1 MQYDNALDFISTV
14 RHTFTNEPWVY
25 DAFVVV
31 LSEYRKQQ
39 IDIDDL
45 MTHMRAIFSSHDDLF
60 DHFCSFLPDQDQQ
73 PCCPSALDFVSYVK
87 SRSAPHLY
95 SAFLSLLNEVERGEV
110 AVSEMYTKTCAL
122 FQHDSELMFEF
133 ESFFRG
139 EWSSV
144 GDDLSDLDEEL
155 DSSSVQSSPSP
166 SVESFT
172 GVQTPKDS
180 GSPLPRTL
188 NLKALSIDSQPQS
201 QPQVSLAGEW
211 SS

>member
-1 MQYDNALDFISTV
+1 MQYDNALDFISTA
-14 RHTFTNEPWVY
+14 RNAFATEPWVF

-60 DHFCSFLPDQDQQ
+60 DQFCRFLPDQEQ
-73 PCCPSALDFVSYVK
+73 PCSPQALDFVSYVK
-87 SRSAPHLY
+87 ARSTPLIY
-95 SAFLSLLNEVERGEV
+95 SAFLALLNDVDRGQL
-110 AVSEMYTKTCAL
+110 AVPEMYTKTCAL
-122 FQHDSELMFEF
+122 FKQDTELLSEF
-133 ESFFRG
+133 ECFFRG
-139 EWSSV
+139 EWAA
-144 GDDLSDLDEEL
+144 GDDLSDFDDEMDAEGL
-155 DSSSVQSSPSP
+155 ASVQSSPSP

-188 NLKALSIDSQPQS
+188 NLKSLSLEPQPEQLS
-201 QPQVSLAGEW
+201 VAGEW
-211 SS
+211 NS

>member
-1 MQYDNALDFISTV
+1 MQYDNALDFIATV
-14 RHTFTNEPWVY
+14 RHAFAAEPWVF

-60 DHFCSFLPDQDQQ
+60 DLFCRFLPDQEQ

-87 SRSAPHLY
+87 ARSTPDVY
-95 SAFLSLLNEVERGEV
+95 SAFLALLNDVDRGQL
-110 AVSEMYTKTCAL
+110 AITEMYTKTCTL
-122 FQHDSELMFEF
+122 FRQDTELLAEF
-133 ESFFRG
+133 ECFFRG
-139 EWSSV
+139 DWAT
-144 GDDLSDLDEEL
+144 GDDLSDLDDEMDAEGL
-155 DSSSVQSSPSP
+155 ASVQSSPSP

-180 GSPLPRTL
+180 GSPLPRSL
-188 NLKALSIDSQPQS
+188 NLKSLSLEPQPELS
-201 QPQVSLAGEW
+201 VAGEW
-211 SS
+211 NS

>member
-1 MQYDNALDFISTV
+1 MQYDNALDFIATV
-14 RHTFTNEPWVY
+14 RHTFTNEPWVF

-45 MTHMRAIFSSHDDLF
+45 MTHMRAIFSSHEDLF
-60 DHFCSFLPDQDQQ
+60 DLFCRFLPEQEQT
-73 PCCPSALDFVSYVK
+73 CCPSALDFVSYVK
-87 SRSAPHLY
+87 ARSDSAVY
-95 SAFLSLLNEVERGEV
+95 TAFLALLNTVERGEIDV
-110 AVSEMYTKTCAL
+110 PEMYTKTCAL
-122 FQHDSELMFEF
+122 FQHDSELLSEF
-133 ESFFRG
+133 ECFFRG
-139 EWSSV
+139 EWTGM
-144 GDDLSDLDEEL
+144 GDDFSDLDEEL

-188 NLKALSIDSQPQS
+188 NLKSLSLESQPQS

-211 SS
+211 NS

>member
-31 LSEYRKQQ
+31 LSEYRKQ
-39 IDIDDL
+39 
-45 MTHMRAIFSSHDDLF
+45 H
-60 DHFCSFLPDQDQQ
+60 FLPDQDQQ

-122 FQHDSELMFEF
+122 FQHDSELMSEF